1 MISTYE
7 LLQREK
13 KDILQIAARCRA
25 ENLRLFG
32 SAARGD
38 DHEGSDIDLL
48 VDFLPG
54 STLLDQITL
63 IDELSAKFG
72 RKVDVVSARAL
83 NKHLR
88 QSILNEAINL

>member
-13 KDILQIAARCRA
+13 VDILQIAQRCRA

-38 DHEGSDIDLL
+38 DLDGSDIDLL

-54 STLLDQITL
+54 STLIDQITL
-63 IDELSAKFG
+63 IEELSEKLG
-72 RKVDVVSARAL
+72 RKVDVVSTRAL

-88 QSILNEAINL
+88 QNVLSEAIKL

>member
-1 MISTYE
+1 MMSTYE

-32 SAARGD
+32 SVARGD
-38 DHEGSDIDLL
+38 DHGESDIDLL

-54 STLLDQITL
+54 STLLDQVTL
-63 IDELSAKFG
+63 IEELSAKFD
-72 RKVDVVSARAL
+72 RKFDVVSARAL

-88 QSILNEAINL
+88 QIILDEAINL

>member
-1 MISTYE
+1 MSTYE

-32 SAARGD
+32 SVARGD
-38 DHEGSDIDLL
+38 DHVGSDIDLL

-63 IDELSAKFG
+63 IEELSAKFE
-72 RKVDVVSARAL
+72 RKFDVVSARSL

-88 QSILNEAINL
+88 QIILDEAITL

>member
-1 MISTYE
+1 MSTYE

-63 IDELSAKFG
+63 IEELSEKFE
-72 RKVDVVSARAL
+72 RKFDIVSARAL

-88 QSILNEAINL
+88 HIILDEAISL